1 MTDWCQISKHKYRYS
16 HWIYKLL
23 CSSDII
29 LKESWGLKNIRIV
42 EIFIPLGRDSYELL
56 FFVLHPNTL
65 LYMDMNMNV
74 SYEISQEQEQEA
86 PHIFHNIFK
95 RSSFRNQNIYS
106 TEGCTVWHIFP
117 SWKIGIGIEE
127 SSVLICIIHYQ
138 CCEINFHISL
148 NKLLEN
154 RLSFRKVNGIIKGKN
169 SALYINLIY
178 L

>member
-1 MTDWCQISKHKYRYS
+1 MNFFIPKHSSLQRCGLDMT
-16 HWIYKLL
+16 
-23 CSSDII
+23 I
-29 LKESWGLKNIRIV
+29 LYLDEIRKESNKVLSI
-42 EIFIPLGRDSYELL
+42 YLL
-56 FFVLHPNTL
+56 WTL
-65 LYMDMNMNV
+65 NMNV

-127 SSVLICIIHYQ
+127 SSVLICITHYQ

-154 RLSFRKVNGIIKGKN
+154 RLSFRK
-169 SALYINLIY
+169 INRIS
-178 L
+178 

>member
-1 MTDWCQISKHKYRYS
+1 MNFFSSCYTQTLFSTKVWIRYD
-16 HWIYKLL
+16 YF
-23 CSSDII
+23 I
-29 LKESWGLKNIRIV
+29 LRNEIRKESNKVLSI
-42 EIFIPLGRDSYELL
+42 YLL
-56 FFVLHPNTL
+56 WTL
-65 LYMDMNMNV
+65 NMNV

-127 SSVLICIIHYQ
+127 SSVLICITHYQ

-154 RLSFRKVNGIIKGKN
+154 RLSFRKINRISWGKK
-169 SALYINLIY
+169 
-178 L
+178 